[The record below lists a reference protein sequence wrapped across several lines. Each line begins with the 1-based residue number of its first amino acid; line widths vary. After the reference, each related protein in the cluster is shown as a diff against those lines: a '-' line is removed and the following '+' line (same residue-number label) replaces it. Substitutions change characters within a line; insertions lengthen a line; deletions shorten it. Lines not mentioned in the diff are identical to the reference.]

1 MPNTNTIGKGLSNLS
16 ERSTS
21 KRKKIREML
30 TGDKDYTA
38 QEIAKAV
45 RTTLAYVWKEKSQL
59 KANGPQI
66 GSESMRR
73 AQVSESKDETS
84 FIPKDGRRRVTPD
97 SYNYNHHYRFLNI
110 RDLEE
115 DGLKTLYTE
124 LKDGKKPADIIA
136 KHGFHPEVVEKE
148 YQRFSRLNEHNIV
161 GSFQKKIIESL
172 SCIGNLTLTSKLEK
186 EGHLSVNEFIE
197 LIRLRLNQDI
207 EIQNK
212 LERRRNE
219 ESKI

>member
-1 MPNTNTIGKGLSNLS
+1 MPNTNPIGTGLSNLPK
-16 ERSTS
+16 RSTS
-21 KRKKIREML
+21 KRKLIRDML
-30 TGDKDYTA
+30 ASDKDSSA
-38 QEIAKAV
+38 DEIAKFV
-45 RTTLAYVWKEKSQL
+45 GTTPGNVWKEKSKL
-59 KANGPQI
+59 KADGVIRSQS
-66 GSESMRR
+66 GRR
-73 AQVSESKDETS
+73 AEVSESKDETII
-84 FIPKDGRRRVTPD
+84 IPQDGRRRATPD
-97 SYNYNHHYRFLNI
+97 IYNYNHHYRFLNI
-110 RDLEE
+110 RDLDE

-124 LKDGKKPADIIA
+124 LKDGKKPVDIIA

-172 SCIGNLTLTSKLEK
+172 SCIGNMTLTSKLEK

>member
-1 MPNTNTIGKGLSNLS
+1 MPNTNPIGTSLSKLP

-21 KRKKIREML
+21 KRKIIRDML
-30 TGDKDYTA
+30 TSDKDYSA
-38 QEIAKAV
+38 QEIAKIV
-45 RTTLAYVWKEKSQL
+45 GTTLGNVWKEKSKL
-59 KANGPQI
+59 KANGLEISSQ
-66 GSESMRR
+66 SRR
-73 AQVSESKDETS
+73 RLQVSESKDETI
-84 FIPKDGRRRVTPD
+84 FIPQDGRRRVTPD
-97 SYNYNHHYRFLNI
+97 IYNYNHHYRFLNI

-136 KHGFHPEVVEKE
+136 QHGFHPEVVEKE
-148 YQRFSRLNEHNIV
+148 YQRFSRLNEHNIL

-172 SCIGNLTLTSKLEK
+172 SCIGNMNLTSKLEK

-219 ESKI
+219 ASKI